1 MTQYCVL
8 SSQITS
14 VGYVGNVICLKFA
27 QESFKVLFEKELVK
41 NMMYL
46 VWELNPQLSV
56 HETNTLPSEL
66 TRFYICQ
73 TGFEPTTFRTTGG
86 TSWQDVKFKDGKM
99 LSFCINID
107 SLSAMLNEFEM
118 HSVFC

>member
-27 QESFKVLFEKELVK
+27 QESFKVKQLVK

-46 VWELNPQLSV
+46 MWELNPRLSV
-56 HETNTLPSEL
+56 HETDTLPSEL

-73 TGFEPTTFRTTGG
+73 AGFEPTTFRTT
-86 TSWQDVKFKDGKM
+86 V
-99 LSFCINID
+99 
-107 SLSAMLNEFEM
+107 
-118 HSVFC
+118 

>member
-14 VGYVGNVICLKFA
+14 LGYVGNFICLKFV

-46 VWELNPQLSV
+46 GWELNPRLSV
-56 HETNTLPSEL
+56 HEADTLPSEL
-66 TRFYICQ
+66 MRFYIYQ
-73 TGFEPTTFRTTGG
+73 AGFEPTTFRTT
-86 TSWQDVKFKDGKM
+86 V
-99 LSFCINID
+99 
-107 SLSAMLNEFEM
+107 
-118 HSVFC
+118 

>member
-1 MTQYCVL
+1 MRKCFVTHYCVL

-46 VWELNPQLSV
+46 MWELNPRLSV
-56 HETNTLPSEL
+56 HETDTLPSEL
-66 TRFYICQ
+66 TRFYICEA
-73 TGFEPTTFRTTGG
+73 GFERRPSELQSDALPTELLAGPTEYEC
-86 TSWQDVKFKDGKM
+86 K
-99 LSFCINID
+99 NII
-107 SLSAMLNEFEM
+107 
-118 HSVFC
+118 

>member
-46 VWELNPQLSV
+46 VWELNPRLSV
-56 HETNTLPSEL
+56 HETDTLPSEL
-66 TRFYICQ
+66 TRFLHLPIAQLVERQ
-73 TGFEPTTFRTTGG
+73 TVVLKVVGSNTTR
-86 TSWQDVKFKDGKM
+86 
-99 LSFCINID
+99 
-107 SLSAMLNEFEM
+107 
-118 HSVFC
+118 

>member
-27 QESFKVLFEKELVK
+27 QESFKVLFEKDLVK

-46 VWELNPQLSV
+46 VWELNPWLSV
-56 HETNTLPSEL
+56 HENDTLLSEL

-73 TGFEPTTFRTTGG
+73 AGFEPTTFRTT
-86 TSWQDVKFKDGKM
+86 
-99 LSFCINID
+99 
-107 SLSAMLNEFEM
+107 A
-118 HSVFC
+118 

>member
-14 VGYVGNVICLKFA
+14 VGYVGNVICLKFV
-27 QESFKVLFEKELVK
+27 QESFKVLFEKELAK

-46 VWELNPQLSV
+46 MLELNPRLSV
-56 HETNTLPSEL
+56 HETDTPHLRL

-73 TGFEPTTFRTTGG
+73 AGFEPTTFRTT
-86 TSWQDVKFKDGKM
+86 V
-99 LSFCINID
+99 
-107 SLSAMLNEFEM
+107 
-118 HSVFC
+118 